1 MPTNR
6 SRRFPSAVS
15 PWPWTKMLAIA
26 AAVFPTLQPAAYGQQ
41 PTGRSD
47 STAFY
52 RALDLEGAGK
62 HREAA
67 ALFRMSLRGSTA
79 VSALLGLER
88 AYHELQ
94 WTDSLLAPLDS
105 LIRENPREG
114 VYRSVQLRSLQ
125 TLARDADMR
134 EAFERWLR
142 DVPKDPAPYREYARL
157 LLQRGQAQRA
167 DSVLLRARAQLG
179 GTGDLHLELAQTR
192 AALGQW
198 EQSASA
204 WRVALAGAPYLEQAA
219 AYALAPAPLATR
231 DAIRG
236 QFFAPPVLVPARR
249 ALATLEAAW
258 GSPANGWLALRDLP
272 PDSASAA
279 AWLDFAQRAEAE
291 ERWTHAREAL
301 SSVLRYRN
309 SPDIALRAAGAA
321 FNRGDPGGALTLA
334 PLSSGLEPSRR
345 VATQGGGGPVTG
357 SSFDSARVAR
367 TLLPVHVRALA
378 ALGRPATAERLVA
391 SYDRWLTPTNRA
403 TLARSIAFGWV
414 RIGDMTRARGA
425 LTVAGPDADSSD
437 AAGWLALYGGDIK
450 TARRLLRTG
459 GDASPELA
467 LALGLISRI
476 KEDSSPALGHAF
488 LMLARGD
495 TSQAATEM
503 VETSERL
510 PVIASLLLY
519 TAGQLRMSL
528 KDDAR
533 AMPLWQRVVE
543 QYASSAE
550 APAAE
555 LEWARALRRQG
566 DLPGATRRLE
576 HLILTF
582 PQSAL
587 VPQARRDLEL
597 ARNTIPGIP

>member
-1 MPTNR
+1 MPR
-6 SRRFPSAVS
+6 SRNKPLTAVGC
-15 PWPWTKMLAIA
+15 WLLAGVVVIA
-26 AAVFPTLQPAAYGQQ
+26 ASVLPPLQRRAVGQQPAA
-41 PTGRSD
+41 GRD
-47 STAFY
+47 TTAFY

-67 ALFRMSLRGSTA
+67 ALFRQSLFGTTA

-94 WTDSLLAPLDS
+94 WTDSLLVPLDS
-105 LIRENPREG
+105 LIRTNPQET
-114 VYRSVQLRSLQ
+114 VYRSVLLRSLQ
-125 TLARDADMR
+125 TLARPAEMQM
-134 EAFERWLR
+134 AFERWTQDMPR
-142 DVPKDPAPYREYARL
+142 NPAPYREYARL
-157 LLQRGQAQRA
+157 LLQRGQAARA

-179 GTGDLHLELAQTR
+179 GTGDLQLELAQTR
-192 AALGQW
+192 AAMGQW
-198 EQSASA
+198 EESAAA
-204 WRVALAGAPYLEQAA
+204 WRQALINAPYLEQAT
-219 AYALAPAPLATR
+219 AYALTPAPTTVR
-231 DAIRG
+231 DAIRA
-236 QFFAPPVLVPARR
+236 QFFAPPILVAARR
-249 ALATLEAAW
+249 ALATLEASW

-279 AWLDFAQRAEAE
+279 AWLDYAQRAEGE

-301 SSVLRYRN
+301 QNVLRYRQ
-309 SPDIALRAAGAA
+309 SPDVALRAAVAA
-321 FNRGDPGGALTLA
+321 LNSGDPGGALQLA
-334 PLSSGLEPSRR
+334 PLSAPAGSAGL
-345 VATQGGGGPVTG
+345 
-357 SSFDSARVAR
+357 DSARVAR

-391 SYDRWLTPTNRA
+391 SYERWLTPTSRA

-437 AAGWLALYGGDIK
+437 AAGWLALYGGDLK

-467 LALGLISRI
+467 LALGLISRV
-476 KEDSSPALGHAF
+476 KGDSNVALGQAF

-495 TSQAATEM
+495 TAASASAM
-503 VETSERL
+503 VASSERL
-510 PVIASLLLY
+510 PDVASILLY
-519 TAGQLRMSL
+519 TAGQLRAAI
-528 KDDAR
+528 KDEAQ
-533 AMPLWQRVVE
+533 AIPLWQRVVE
-543 QYASSAE
+543 QYATSSE

-555 LEWARALRRQG
+555 LEWARALRRRG
-566 DLPGATRRLE
+566 DTDGATKRLE
-576 HLILTF
+576 HLILTY

-597 ARNTIPGIP
+597 VKNSIPGIPDESQ

>member
-1 MPTNR
+1 
-6 SRRFPSAVS
+6 
-15 PWPWTKMLAIA
+15 MLAIA
-26 AAVFPTLQPAAYGQQ
+26 AAVLPALQPTAYGQQ
-41 PTGRSD
+41 PTGGAD

-125 TLARDADMR
+125 ALARDADMR

-142 DVPKDPAPYREYARL
+142 DMPRNPAPYREYARL
-157 LLQRGQAQRA
+157 LLQRGHAQRA

-179 GTGDLHLELAQTR
+179 GTGDLQLELAQTR
-192 AALGQW
+192 AAMGQW

-204 WRVALAGAPYLEQAA
+204 WRAALAGAPYLEQAA
-219 AYALAPAPLATR
+219 AYALAPAPLANR
-231 DAIRG
+231 DAIRS

-258 GSPANGWLALRDLP
+258 GTPANGWLALRDLP

-301 SSVLRYRN
+301 SNVLRYRN
-309 SPDIALRAAGAA
+309 SPDIALRAAVAA
-321 FNRGDPGGALTLA
+321 LNSGDPGGALALA
-334 PLSSGLEPSRR
+334 PLSSSVEPLRR
-345 VATQGGGGPVTG
+345 DRTQSALTG
-357 SSFDSARVAR
+357 SVAGFDSARVAR

-391 SYDRWLTPTNRA
+391 SYERWLTPTNRA

-437 AAGWLALYGGDIK
+437 AAGWLALYEGDIK

-495 TSQAATEM
+495 TSRAATEM

-510 PVIASLLLY
+510 PDIASLLLY

-533 AMPLWQRVVE
+533 AIPLWQRVVE

-566 DLPGATRRLE
+566 DIPGATRRLE
-576 HLILTF
+576 HLILTY

-597 ARNTIPGIP
+597 ARNNIPGVP

>member
-1 MPTNR
+1 MPR
-6 SRRFPSAVS
+6 SRNGRTSDFGLGFRVVALLLVAGSQSVAQQTSDVRR
-15 PWPWTKMLAIA
+15 
-26 AAVFPTLQPAAYGQQ
+26 PA
-41 PTGRSD
+41 SD

-67 ALFRMSLRGSTA
+67 ALFRQALSGPTA

-94 WTDSLLAPLDS
+94 WTDSLLAPLDT
-105 LIRENPREG
+105 LIRQNPRETI
-114 VYRSVQLRSLQ
+114 YRAVQLRSLQ
-125 TLARDADMR
+125 ALGRDAEMR
-134 EAFERWLR
+134 SAFDHWLR
-142 DVPKDPAPYREYARL
+142 DMPRTPTPYREYSRL
-157 LLQRGQAQRA
+157 LLQRGQVQRA
-167 DSVLLRARAQLG
+167 DSVLLRARVDLG
-179 GTGDLHLELAQTR
+179 GTGDLQLEIAQTR
-192 AALGQW
+192 AAMGQW
-198 EQSASA
+198 EASA
-204 WRVALAGAPYLEQAA
+204 ESWRLALGPAPYLEQAA
-219 AYALAPAPLATR
+219 AYALTPAPATIR
-231 DAIRG
+231 DAIRAK
-236 QFFAPPVLVPARR
+236 FLAPPVLVPARR

-279 AWLDFAQRAEAE
+279 AWLDYAQRAEAE

-301 SSVLRYRN
+301 ANVLRYRRTPEV
-309 SPDIALRAAGAA
+309 SLRAAVAA
-321 FNRGDPGGALTLA
+321 LNSGDPGGALALA
-334 PLSSGLEPSRR
+334 PL
-345 VATQGGGGPVTG
+345 TIG
-357 SSFDSARVAR
+357 SADSARVAR

-378 ALGRPATAERLVA
+378 ALGRPATAERLVGE
-391 SYDRWLTPTNRA
+391 YDRWLTPTSRA
-403 TLARSIAFGWV
+403 SLARSIAFGWV

-437 AAGWLALYGGDIK
+437 AAGWLALYGGDLRS
-450 TARRLLRTG
+450 ARRLLRSG
-459 GDASPELA
+459 ADVSPELSLA
-467 LALGLISRI
+467 LALIARI
-476 KEDSSPALGHAF
+476 TMDSAPELGRAF

-495 TSQAATEM
+495 SANAATALA
-503 VETSERL
+503 VSGERL
-510 PVIASLLLY
+510 PAAASLLLY
-519 TAGQLRMSL
+519 TAAQLRMAL
-528 KDDAR
+528 KDDSN

-566 DLPGATRRLE
+566 DGPGAARRLE
-576 HLILTF
+576 HLILTY

-597 ARNTIPGIP
+597 VRNSIPGIP

>member
-1 MPTNR
+1 MLT
-6 SRRFPSAVS
+6 SRRLLSALGSRLSAFPLLVVAASS
-15 PWPWTKMLAIA
+15 LIA
-26 AAVFPTLQPAAYGQQ
+26 QRPPKAESREPIA
-41 PTGRSD
+41 D

-67 ALFRMSLRGSTA
+67 ALFRKSLHGATA

-94 WTDSLLAPLDS
+94 WTDSLLVPLDS
-105 LIRENPREG
+105 LIRQDPREQ
-114 VYRSVQLRSLQ
+114 VYRSVLLRSLQ
-125 TLARDADMR
+125 TLGRDAELR
-134 EAFERWLR
+134 AAFERWLQ
-142 DVPKDPAPYREYARL
+142 DVPRNPAPYREYARL
-157 LLQRGQAQRA
+157 LLQRGQALRA
-167 DSVLLRARAQLG
+167 DSVLLRARTQLG
-179 GTGDLHLELAQTR
+179 GTGDFQLELAQTR
-192 AALGQW
+192 AAMGQW
-198 EQSASA
+198 EESAAA
-204 WRVALAGAPYLEQAA
+204 WRVALGSAAYLEQAA
-219 AYALAPAPLATR
+219 AYALTPAPTTIR
-231 DAIRG
+231 DAIRN
-236 QFFAPPVLVPARR
+236 QFFAPPVLVAARR

-301 SSVLRYRN
+301 SSVLRYRR
-309 SPDIALRAAGAA
+309 SSDVALRAAVAA
-321 FNRGDPGGALTLA
+321 LNSGDPGGALALA
-334 PLSSGLEPSRR
+334 PLTMGS
-345 VATQGGGGPVTG
+345 VTAARAPG
-357 SSFDSARVAR
+357 APEAPTSVSFDSARVAR

-437 AAGWLALYGGDIK
+437 AAGWLALYAGDLK

-467 LALGLISRI
+467 LALAMIARVTL
-476 KEDSSPALGHAF
+476 DSSPALGQAF
-488 LMLARGD
+488 LLLARGD
-495 TSQAATEM
+495 TAGAATAM
-503 VETSERL
+503 VETSERI
-510 PVIASLLLY
+510 PDVASVLLY
-519 TAGQLRMSL
+519 TAGELRLSL
-528 KDDAR
+528 RDEAR
-533 AMPLWQRVVE
+533 AIPLWQRVVE

-555 LEWARALRRQG
+555 LQWARALRRQG
-566 DLPGATRRLE
+566 DTGAAVRRLE
-576 HLILTF
+576 HLILTY

-597 ARNTIPGIP
+597 VRNSIPGIP